1 MKVCLI
7 TCHYPPMARALRR
20 YEYARCL
27 ADGGCDVEVVTHG
40 NISHALGAYEDDPEL
55 SAEDPDIRVHR
66 PKAMPWHLAGD
77 LIYRAGLLP
86 CPYANWYRPAVRAAR
101 DIVDSASDAVVG
113 IYPPLTNLLAAHA
126 VAERTGAKLVL
137 DYRDEYLGLATG
149 FRKPLAR
156 RIHKRLLKR
165 ADLVSVATRAI
176 EHGLVSRDGFP
187 PSRIA
192 LTSNGYW
199 HEVEGATGYAP
210 ANKMRIVYAGAISQI
225 QGLGVLCDALGI
237 LWKTRPETATDIEC
251 AIYGPDNFYLRRVLQ
266 PRLGKGVEYG
276 GFVPAKE
283 VTNMLL
289 SADVCFLSL
298 ASDDF
303 SYAIPSKLYEYIAHL
318 RPILGALPQGAAR
331 ELIDGEEFGLTSDCG
346 REDDLAQQIVAMM
359 SVDRRIEF
367 HQNLIRGKAKYA
379 GRPHFLA
386 LAKRIQQL

>member
-7 TCHYPPMARALRR
+7 SCHYPPMARALRR
-20 YEYARCL
+20 YEFARCL
-27 ADGGCDVEVVTHG
+27 VDGGCDVEVVAHG
-40 NISHALGAYEDDPEL
+40 NISHALGSYEDDPGL
-55 SAEDPDIRVHR
+55 ATEDPDIRVHR
-66 PKAMPWHLAGD
+66 PRAIPWHLTGD
-77 LIYRAGLLP
+77 LLYRTGLLP
-86 CPYANWYRPAVRAAR
+86 CPYSNWYRPAIRAAG
-101 DIVDSASDAVVG
+101 DIVHSAADAVVG

-137 DYRDEYLGLATG
+137 DYRDEYLGLSAG
-149 FRKPLAR
+149 IRAPLAR
-156 RIHKRLLKR
+156 RLHKKLLKR

-176 EHGLVSRDGFP
+176 EHSLVSRDSFP
-187 PSRIA
+187 RSRIA
-192 LTSNGYW
+192 LTSNGFW
-199 HEVEGATGYAP
+199 HDVEEATGYSP
-210 ANKMRIVYAGAISQI
+210 ARKMRIVYAGAISQI
-225 QGLGVLCDALGI
+225 QGLGVLCGALEL
-237 LWKTRPETATDIEC
+237 LWKTRPETAADIEC
-251 AIYGPDNFYLRRVLQ
+251 VIYGPNNFYLRRVLQ

-283 VTNMLL
+283 VGNLLL

-331 ELIDGEEFGLTSDCG
+331 ELIDGEEFGLTAGCG
-346 REDDLAQQIVAMM
+346 RVDELALQIVAMT

-367 HQNLIRGKAKYA
+367 HQNLIRGRPKYA